1 MMSLSDTT
9 KTAIL
14 IFAVHIYAYFIVR
27 WITSAIVRSYFEI
40 KWEFGQLTKK

>member
-1 MMSLSDTT
+1 MSLSETA
-9 KTAIL
+9 KIAIL
-14 IFAVHIYAYFIVR
+14 IFAVPLYAYFIVR

>member
-9 KTAIL
+9 KIAIL
-14 IFAVHIYAYFIVR
+14 IFAVPLYAYFIVR